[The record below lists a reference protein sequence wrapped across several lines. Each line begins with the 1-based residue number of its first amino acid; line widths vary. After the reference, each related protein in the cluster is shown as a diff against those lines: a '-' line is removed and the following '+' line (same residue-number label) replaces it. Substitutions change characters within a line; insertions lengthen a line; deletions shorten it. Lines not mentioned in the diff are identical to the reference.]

1 MLKISRILFQLIAS
15 PFGGG
20 GFTNIKKNTSQDSRS
35 SVRIP
40 DLAIL
45 SSRLTKPNKMESVGY
60 VAQRGILKIVV
71 SKELKRNCTWDN
83 VIFEILMAV
92 NVSIVVFCVVTLCSL
107 GGYQLLGG
115 TYCIYLDLN
124 PEDRSSVF
132 F

>member
-1 MLKISRILFQLIAS
+1 
-15 PFGGG
+15 
-20 GFTNIKKNTSQDSRS
+20 
-35 SVRIP
+35 
-40 DLAIL
+40 
-45 SSRLTKPNKMESVGY
+45 MESVGY

-92 NVSIVVFCVVTLCSL
+92 NVSIAVFCVVTLCSL